1 MTGAVVSGV
10 ARVPVA
16 GTDGAVAAVLGAL
29 TDAGLAGSA
38 VEGVLVCGVPAL
50 EGLDLGFELSWAAA
64 EPNRFAVVAGVA
76 SAAAVVSAGL
86 AAHVVC
92 VDAAAPVRFLGAG
105 SGGAPEYRIGGRG
118 TASGW
123 AQWHAPYGADSV
135 LVEVALAARA
145 YVERFGLTRA
155 ELAQVALAAHA
166 HVGDPLGLAEYL
178 AAPMLADPLCRYD
191 RATPVAGAAAIV
203 LSDTDLASDL
213 AGEAVA
219 VAGLGSARSSV
230 PLWEQQ
236 SEPDS
241 TAIHRAAER
250 MWRSTGLA
258 PADVDV
264 AVLGDELSFLTVLWL
279 EALGFCGTGEA
290 RYLLGRKQTSRGLEV
305 AVNPHGGQLGAGGSA
320 GLDLVVEAVAQL
332 RGGAPATAGAQV
344 PAVAAVGLGEGTV
357 AGCLLLTR

>member
-1 MTGAVVSGV
+1 M
-10 ARVPVA
+10 
-16 GTDGAVAAVLGAL
+16 
-29 TDAGLAGSA
+29 
-38 VEGVLVCGVPAL
+38 

-203 LSDTDLASDL
+203 LSDADLASDL

-219 VAGLGSARSSV
+219 VVGLGSARSSV

-236 SEPDS
+236 SEPDA

-250 MWRSTGLA
+250 MWRSTGSA

-290 RYLLGRKQTSRGLEV
+290 RYLLGRKTNFTWPRG
-305 AVNPHGGQLGAGGSA
+305 GGQSA
-320 GLDLVVEAVAQL
+320 RRPARHRRVGRPGP
-332 RGGAPATAGAQV
+332 RGGGGGTAARRAPPPRAPRCPRWRRWASARAPW
-344 PAVAAVGLGEGTV
+344 PAA
-357 AGCLLLTR
+357 CC